1 MAVIH
6 YAFTLNSASVAS
18 QLIELGT
25 PEPNKA
31 LLEKA
36 QQIFREPTATASIFL
51 NALRADND
59 WFEADPEALDLHLEL
74 RYWVLAILADY
85 IQTAPSLSHLVSSGY
100 YVVETSLKA
109 LGQETLARNVVYGD
123 KPESLFASFGFNSP
137 SVTGWELPSQLG
149 WLSSERRYELLAQL
163 AEVKSQLINSE
174 AVPNNLLSHSHTLST
189 PIKAMINDAFT
200 DLDSML
206 NFKPTEDLLLVIDC

>member
-6 YAFTLNSASVAS
+6 YAFTINSASVAS

-36 QQIFREPTATASIFL
+36 QQIFRKPTATASIFL

-59 WFEADPEALDLHLEL
+59 WFEADTEALDLHLEP

-109 LGQETLARNVVYGD
+109 LGQETLAKNVVYGN
-123 KPESLFASFGFNSP
+123 KPESLFANFGFNSP

-163 AEVKSQLINSE
+163 AEVKSQLLDSE
-174 AVPNNLLSHSHTLST
+174 AVHNNLLSHSHTLST
-189 PIKAMINDAFT
+189 PVENLLNDAFT